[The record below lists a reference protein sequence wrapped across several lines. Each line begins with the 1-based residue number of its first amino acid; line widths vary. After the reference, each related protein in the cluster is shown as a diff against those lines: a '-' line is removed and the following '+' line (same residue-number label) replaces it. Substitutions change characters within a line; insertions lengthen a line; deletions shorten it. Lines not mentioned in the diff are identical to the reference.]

1 MILIAHFHE
10 EDLFIFEYVYIIYC
24 FDLLL
29 SLPFLLPSFLVYRF
43 QNRLQLLPFHMLN
56 CIKSTLSN
64 ISE

>member
-56 CIKSTLSN
+56 
-64 ISE
+64 